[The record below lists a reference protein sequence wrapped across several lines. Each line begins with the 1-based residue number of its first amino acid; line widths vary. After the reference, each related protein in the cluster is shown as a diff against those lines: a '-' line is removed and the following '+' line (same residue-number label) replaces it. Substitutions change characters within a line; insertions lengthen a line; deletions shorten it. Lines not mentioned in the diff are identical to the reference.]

1 MTKRTNRL
9 IKPLPRTTLGPA
21 LTAVARETPEE
32 LRLRQIVDHVQ
43 HGMALGNSYLP
54 ASPSWRELVAHFI
67 ELDGRPRGCF
77 GTELVP

>member
-9 IKPLPRTTLGPA
+9 IKPLPRTTLTPHR
-21 LTAVARETPEE
+21 TIAVAKAPEE

-54 ASPSWRELVAHFI
+54 ASPSWHELVEHFI
-67 ELDGRPRGCF
+67 EPLDGRPRGYF
-77 GTELVP
+77 GPRSW